1 MNATSSW
8 YGTTGAHPGLSG
20 PIAPQPCAP
29 TRWPVW
35 RIVDL
40 VATICLF
47 GVYAFEV
54 LALLYFSIFWTM
66 AADSCGT
73 AGCDYGK
80 LSAAYVLNDIGGVVV
95 YLVTLVVAVALLVLR
110 KPAFWLP
117 IVGGLIQVAL
127 LAAALGQLAGVSPT

>member
-8 YGTTGAHPGLSG
+8 YGTTGAHPGFAG
-20 PIAPQPCAP
+20 PIPPQPYAP

-35 RIVDL
+35 RILDL
-40 VATICLF
+40 VATISLF

-54 LALLYFSIFWTM
+54 LALLYFSIFWAM

-80 LSAAYVLNDIGGVVV
+80 LDTAYFLNDVCGIVV
-95 YLVTLVVAVALLVLR
+95 YLVTLVVAVVLLVLR
-110 KPAFWLP
+110 RPAFWLP
-117 IVGGLIQVAL
+117 LLGGLIQIAL
-127 LAAALGQLAGVSPT
+127 LVAALEQLAGVSPT